1 MNDFANAEVFQIR
14 SGLVLTVHKAGHGD
28 PVLLLHGSGGPATIN
43 PLVAHLAA
51 GRRVLAPTHPGWDGT
66 TRPDDLASVAG
77 LAAVYL
83 DLLGQQ
89 GLTGVTVV
97 GASLGG
103 WIAAEM
109 AVADRDHR
117 IGRLILIDALGPR
130 IPGHQIA
137 MPSTLPP
144 ANLAA
149 LRAYVGDSLEDP
161 VLLDRVQ
168 ALTIPTFLVWG
179 EDDGFQTVD
188 YAERYAREIPQT
200 RLVRI
205 KSAGHIP
212 MENDPKAVAGALAK
226 FFAAE
231 R

>member
-51 GRRVLAPTHPGWDGT
+51 GRRVLAPTHTGWEGT
-66 TRPDDLASVAG
+66 TRPHDLASVAG

-137 MPSTLPP
+137 MPRTLPP

-161 VLLDRVQ
+161 VLLDRVH

-179 EDDGFQTVD
+179 EDDAVISADFGRR
-188 YAERYAREIPQT
+188 YAEAFPGAEFTLIPG
-200 RLVRI
+200 
-205 KSAGHIP
+205 AGHVPIRDAP
-212 MENDPKAVAGALAK
+212 
-226 FFAAE
+226 
-231 R
+231 